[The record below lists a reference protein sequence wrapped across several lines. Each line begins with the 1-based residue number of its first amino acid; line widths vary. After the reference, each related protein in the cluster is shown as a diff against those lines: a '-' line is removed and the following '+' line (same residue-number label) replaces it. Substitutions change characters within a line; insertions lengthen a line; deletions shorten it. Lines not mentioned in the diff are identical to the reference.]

1 MADIKLS
8 EGKVKQ
14 KIGVGINAEKFA
26 PVSAEQARRLKQK
39 YGFDPEKPLVI
50 HVGHCS
56 RGRGLEDLIPLQ
68 DAQRMVVA
76 SGMFEDASTVQKLEQ
91 TGVRIHKGFLENVEE
106 IYQMADV
113 YLFPTRSTEFVI
125 SIPLSVMEA
134 LASGTPVI
142 GYRSFANLT
151 EIKCDPQGIAFIDD
165 CSDIP
170 RILADVAKMKQNR
183 SYLQN
188 AKTWD
193 AIAADV
199 LRFVEGVNT

>member
-1 MADIKLS
+1 
-8 EGKVKQ
+8 
-14 KIGVGINAEKFA
+14 
-26 PVSAEQARRLKQK
+26 
-39 YGFDPEKPLVI
+39 
-50 HVGHCS
+50 
-56 RGRGLEDLIPLQ
+56 
-68 DAQRMVVA
+68 
-76 SGMFEDASTVQKLEQ
+76 
-91 TGVRIHKGFLENVEE
+91 
-106 IYQMADV
+106 MADV

-183 SYLQN
+183 SYLQKCKDMGCDCSRCF
-188 AKTWD
+188 A
-193 AIAADV
+193 V
-199 LRFVEGVNT
+199 R